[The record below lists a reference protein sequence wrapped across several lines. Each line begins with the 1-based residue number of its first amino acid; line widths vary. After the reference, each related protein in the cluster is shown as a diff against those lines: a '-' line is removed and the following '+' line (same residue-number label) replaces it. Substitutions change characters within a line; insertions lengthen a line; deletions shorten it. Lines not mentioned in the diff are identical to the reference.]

1 MAKKTW
7 SEKLEN
13 GRTPEVKEVSAEAA
27 AAMGGARMLIAT
39 PLCYDAIMKRVPQ
52 GKVITTD
59 RINAYLAKKHNADW
73 TCSLTAGIFVN
84 IVAHASVERRGENET
99 PYWRTL
105 KKGGE
110 LNEKF
115 PDGIDGHKL
124 LLEREGHTVIQK
136 GKRFFVDGFEKGLY
150 ELKSRGSF

>member
-7 SEKLEN
+7 SEKLNN
-13 GRTPEVKEVSAEAA
+13 GRTPEVKEVPPEAA
-27 AAMGGARMLIAT
+27 AAMGGARMLVAT
-39 PLCYDAIMKRVPQ
+39 PLCYDALMKCVPR

-73 TCSLTAGIFVN
+73 TCPLTAGIFVN
-84 IVAHASVERRGENET
+84 IAANASAERRGENET

-115 PDGIDGHKL
+115 PGGIDGHQH
-124 LLEREGHTVIQK
+124 LLEKEGHKVFQK
-136 GKRFFVDGFEKGLY
+136 GKRSFVSDFEKVLH
-150 ELKSRGSF
+150 ELKSR